1 MATKQTDCMGG
12 DADNTLISGR
22 IEEKAELQNLNQRFS
37 NYINVVRRQREKQF
51 NKVTNTVD
59 EQKWRNEIENL
70 RLRYEQQLSEMR
82 TQLEILQCEKNELEA
97 TRSKYDSMSSE
108 FEGRFLS
115 LNETVLKQTDQI
127 TKLQV
132 ALTNKEL
139 EVQQAQAQLTAPRTE
154 LESCKLERDDLKK
167 RLAEAERRF
176 QTGQKEIFDVQH
188 QLNDYHTRC
197 SHEMVISQQEISD
210 LHNRL
215 ENSRQLILELEETSP
230 KSGQQNGHVS
240 EMMRKARESSEIELR
255 RYMEE
260 AEAKHQLNISEIR
273 LQMEADA
280 NNLTSLME
288 ANGKLQA
295 DLNNAMTE
303 QNLLQSKLS
312 STESAYKVTQTSLD
326 SERKSFE
333 SQRRKLDRKL
343 QETQDLLLIKVR
355 ELDCAR
361 DANIP
366 LQTEINMLK
375 TLIEEEE
382 KRLGLEGTNYLALK
396 NAVTTC
402 GETGSSFQTKLL
414 NGHLEKTEKD
424 VTFQTSSASQQMDF
438 KTGSRLNMSSMYES
452 ALPRRPS
459 SVPIATR
466 GFTRGPQGTEGAEV
480 FRAPLAGSKF
490 NDEDGK
496 EREDISRNESAASS
510 LIYFEEELDEGGR
523 DLSRRSDERS
533 PGLSRLPPRPSNPT
547 PPRMLPRR
555 PASAV
560 GSRYVHLDA
569 GQGRDYFD
577 AMFNDLRK
585 DTMYTKVTEN
595 RVGTDTARVTSSLH
609 QDLINSTS
617 SHAIRPSK
625 NGLLWYSGSTAS
637 ATGNMK
643 LVEIDEIGRFVRVHN
658 ASPTRTEDIGGCLL
672 QQNVAG
678 HPVAVFRFPPRTKL
692 QPGHTATVWSA
703 TCNEGIHDPPTHYIW
718 KQLDKW
724 GTGPECTTILC
735 KANGQAVAWMT
746 SAPRI
751 SRVSRSYEQHQPDV
765 KNQTREV
772 ERLANGLQNRPNHPT
787 SDDADYNGIDADYG
801 RVSLPYPSSYSA
813 GPTLYSE
820 TAYAPSPNPVIKR
833 EKSSRILPT
842 RTGSAPLRKYVAPP
856 SQQQVS
862 SEKKSSADP
871 CGQPSPKVAPFSAP
885 AFSRSSKDLKEK
897 FSAGVT
903 STPHLSAW
911 RGSSAT
917 SPKGSVKLSLPGTFL
932 SPGDQHRLGMQRLQ
946 SHHNLEFL
954 PPMPRAFPPVNPIY
968 TLKGEKSNVVLSH

>member
-1 MATKQTDCMGG
+1 MATKKTNCMGCDG
-12 DADNTLISGR
+12 DSTLISGR

-37 NYINVVRRQREKQF
+37 IYINAMRRQREKKF

-70 RLRYEQQLSEMR
+70 QLRYEQQLSELR

-154 LESCKLERDDLKK
+154 LEFYKLEKDDLKK

-176 QTGQKEIFDVQH
+176 QTGQKEKFDVQH

-197 SHEMVISQQEISD
+197 SHEMLISQQEISE
-210 LHNRL
+210 LHDRL
-215 ENSRQLILELEETSP
+215 ENSRQLILELEETAQ

-240 EMMRKARESSEIELR
+240 EMMREARKASEIELR

-295 DLNNAMTE
+295 DLNYAMTE

-333 SQRRKLDRKL
+333 SQLRKLNRKL

-355 ELDCAR
+355 ALDCAR

-396 NAVTTC
+396 NAFTTR
-402 GETGSSFQTKLL
+402 GEMGSSFQTKLL

-438 KTGSRLNMSSMYES
+438 KTGSRLNMSSIYQS
-452 ALPRRPS
+452 ALPRRIS
-459 SVPIATR
+459 TVPTATR
-466 GFTRGPQGTEGAEV
+466 GFRPGPQGTKV
-480 FRAPLAGSKF
+480 
-490 NDEDGK
+490 NDEDRK
-496 EREDISRNESAASS
+496 EREE
-510 LIYFEEELDEGGR
+510 LIEGGR
-523 DLSRRSDERS
+523 DLSKKSDERS
-533 PGLSRLPPRPSNPT
+533 LGLSRLPPLPSNPT
-547 PPRMLPRR
+547 LP
-555 PASAV
+555 S
-560 GSRYVHLDA
+560 
-569 GQGRDYFD
+569 
-577 AMFNDLRK
+577 
-585 DTMYTKVTEN
+585 
-595 RVGTDTARVTSSLH
+595 
-609 QDLINSTS
+609 
-617 SHAIRPSK
+617 
-625 NGLLWYSGSTAS
+625 
-637 ATGNMK
+637 
-643 LVEIDEIGRFVRVHN
+643 
-658 ASPTRTEDIGGCLL
+658 
-672 QQNVAG
+672 
-678 HPVAVFRFPPRTKL
+678 
-692 QPGHTATVWSA
+692 
-703 TCNEGIHDPPTHYIW
+703 
-718 KQLDKW
+718 
-724 GTGPECTTILC
+724 
-735 KANGQAVAWMT
+735 
-746 SAPRI
+746 
-751 SRVSRSYEQHQPDV
+751 
-765 KNQTREV
+765 
-772 ERLANGLQNRPNHPT
+772 
-787 SDDADYNGIDADYG
+787 
-801 RVSLPYPSSYSA
+801 
-813 GPTLYSE
+813 
-820 TAYAPSPNPVIKR
+820 
-833 EKSSRILPT
+833 
-842 RTGSAPLRKYVAPP
+842 
-856 SQQQVS
+856 
-862 SEKKSSADP
+862 
-871 CGQPSPKVAPFSAP
+871 QPSPKVAQSSAP

-897 FSAGVT
+897 FSAGVI
-903 STPHLSAW
+903 STPHLNAW

-917 SPKGSVKLSLPGTFL
+917 CVKPSLSGNFL

-954 PPMPRAFPPVNPIY
+954 PPMPRAFPPVNPTC
-968 TLKGEKSNVVLSH
+968 TLKGEKSNVILSH